1 MRAPPR
7 ATSTDMAEHE
17 SALSLSVVD
26 GIEQVPAGAWD
37 ACAGAG
43 HPFTRHAFLH
53 ALEASGSAT
62 GRRGWLPQH
71 ALVHDDAGTLVGAAP
86 LYLKSHSFGEYVFD
100 WGWADAYER
109 AGGQYYPKLQAA
121 VPFTP
126 VTGGRLLV
134 RPDLPE
140 PARERVAEGLADG
153 LVRVARRH
161 AVSSLHVTF
170 PTRAAWKRLGAHG
183 FLQRVGLQYHFTN
196 PGYADFTAFLAALR
210 AQKRK
215 QIRRERREVAESGL
229 TIRRLT
235 GRDLEPRHWEAFY
248 DFYLATA
255 DKRFGFPYLT
265 PDFFERLGETM
276 AEQTLL
282 VMAWRPDGQPV
293 AGALNLVGEDAL
305 YGRIW
310 GCSAEHRFLHFECCY
325 YQAIDHAIENGLARV
340 EAGAQGE
347 HKIQRGYLPVE
358 TYSAHWLA
366 DPRLHAGVADF
377 IERERP
383 VVRAEKTALLGDS
396 PFRAA

>member
-1 MRAPPR
+1 MPHH
-7 ATSTDMAEHE
+7 DG
-17 SALSLSVVD
+17 ALTLSVID
-26 GIEQVPAGAWD
+26 GIEQVPAADWD
-37 ACAGAG
+37 ACAGTA

-71 ALVHDDAGTLVGAAP
+71 VLVHDGDGRLVGAAP

-100 WGWADAYER
+100 WSWADAYER

-126 VTGGRLLV
+126 VTGARLLV

-140 PARERVAEGLADG
+140 ADHERVADGLADG
-153 LVRVARRH
+153 LIRVARRH
-161 AVSSLHVTF
+161 DVSSLHVTF
-170 PTRAAWKRLGAHG
+170 PTRADWKRLGAHG
-183 FLQRVGLQYHFTN
+183 CLQRVGLQYHFTN
-196 PGYADFTAFLAALR
+196 PGYAGFDDFLAALR
-210 AQKRK
+210 AHKRK

-235 GRDLEPRHWEAFY
+235 GRDIEPRHWEAFY

-265 PDFFERLGETM
+265 PDFFERLGAAM
-276 AEQTLL
+276 AEDVVL
-282 VMAWRPDGQPV
+282 VMAWRPDGTPV
-293 AGALNLVGEDAL
+293 AGALNLAGEDAL

-310 GCSAEHRFLHFECCY
+310 GCSEEHRFLHFECCY
-325 YQAIDHAIENGLARV
+325 YQAIEHAIASGLSRV

-347 HKIQRGYLPVE
+347 HKLQRGYLPVE
-358 TYSAHWLA
+358 TYSAHWIA
-366 DPRLHAGVADF
+366 DPRLRAGVADF

-383 VVRAEKTALLGDS
+383 VVRAERASLMGES
-396 PFRAA
+396 PFRFG